1 MGLLMPY
8 YTEYEVPLLV
18 NFMTK
23 INFTTINYLLYK
35 RLVSLPLL
43 KLKIVKD

>member
-8 YTEYEVPLLV
+8 STEYEVSLLV

-23 INFTTINYLLYK
+23 INFTTINYLFYK
-35 RLVSLPLL
+35 GLVSLPLL
-43 KLKIVKD
+43 KLKIAKD

>member
-8 YTEYEVPLLV
+8 STEYDVSLLV

-23 INFTTINYLLYK
+23 INCTTINYLLDK